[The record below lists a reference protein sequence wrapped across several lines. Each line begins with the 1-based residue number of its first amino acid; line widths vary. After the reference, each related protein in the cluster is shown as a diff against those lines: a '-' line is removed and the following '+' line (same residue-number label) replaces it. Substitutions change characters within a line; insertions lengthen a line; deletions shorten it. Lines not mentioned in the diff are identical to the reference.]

1 MGPSSTGPEHRNT
14 LVSRN
19 RLAMTHHRAGDLNR
33 AIPLLKSALAVY
45 ERILSPRHGEA
56 VPLQQVRPC
65 LSPVGLPPQHQL
77 PPRKPVPVER
87 SGPWNPSNGS
97 ARENTNIPPGVSR
110 RATSGNSSS
119 GSVNH
124 TAPTPSSSHRSRPRP
139 QPETRMP
146 WPDDRQPRR
155 SVPSSPSLSGCDRQS
170 RPPYRS
176 SAPEEPGDRFTPP
189 IDSRKEKRARTQ
201 PGVRPG
207 VTGVDGSV
215 AVLSWGAWPALAEI
229 PLPKR
234 PVDGEAV
241 AGDDVGRRLI
251 SRSQT
256 SGSTN
261 DRGSRT
267 CTAVPTVLPSC
278 SRDRAPGDRSTVLL
292 CDQNTVRFAERLLN
306 SHPLQFTCRYCTH
319 ARPTSP
325 PLRNVERMGR
335 FWGDRC
341 MDRTCCGSHPGCGLS
356 SLNSTPG
363 L

>member
-1 MGPSSTGPEHRNT
+1 
-14 LVSRN
+14 VSRN

-146 WPDDRQPRR
+146 RLTTVSPGAPSHRLRASVAATVRAGHRTGHRPRK
-155 SVPSSPSLSGCDRQS
+155 S
-170 RPPYRS
+170 RV
-176 SAPEEPGDRFTPP
+176 
-189 IDSRKEKRARTQ
+189 IDSHLRSTPEKRRGPGRSQEYARASPASTAQ
-201 PGVRPG
+201 WQFCPGAPG
-207 VTGVDGSV
+207 PH
-215 AVLSWGAWPALAEI
+215 WP
-229 PLPKR
+229 K
-234 PVDGEAV
+234 
-241 AGDDVGRRLI
+241 
-251 SRSQT
+251 SRSQ
-256 SGSTN
+256 SGQSTAKPLPAMMW
-261 DRGSRT
+261 
-267 CTAVPTVLPSC
+267 AV
-278 SRDRAPGDRSTVLL
+278 A
-292 CDQNTVRFAERLLN
+292 
-306 SHPLQFTCRYCTH
+306 
-319 ARPTSP
+319 
-325 PLRNVERMGR
+325 
-335 FWGDRC
+335 
-341 MDRTCCGSHPGCGLS
+341 
-356 SLNSTPG
+356 
-363 L
+363 